1 MNICLQQNG
10 PSARSG
16 GSRHATANRVR
27 GPDNAAP
34 AVSGR
39 MPPRQG
45 VQVFSARVWVMIRS
59 FGDRSHRARY
69 RASRP
74 LQESNMRIDPLD
86 DLAVGRRFRWETP
99 AGFLRFPNV
108 GQSPLG
114 MPSDIPGSLKW
125 PELDCDARF
134 VERAR
139 SRPVSSVHGRTV
151 ADLRKRTVPG
161 DSLYRRSL
169 QEVST
174 GELICD
180 C

>member
-1 MNICLQQNG
+1 MNICLQQTG

-45 VQVFSARVWVMIRS
+45 VQVFSARVWLMIRS
-59 FGDRSHRARY
+59 FSDRSHRARY

-74 LQESNMRIDPLD
+74 LQGSNMRTLD
-86 DLAVGRRFRWETP
+86 DLAVGRRSRWGN
-99 AGFLRFPNV
+99 ACGKRLLGFC
-108 GQSPLG
+108 GSPMSDKARWVCLPTYLG
-114 MPSDIPGSLKW
+114 
-125 PELDCDARF
+125 
-134 VERAR
+134 R
-139 SRPVSSVHGRTV
+139 SNGRNWIVMRGLSSVPAPCRFLSPRANSFGTAQENRT
-151 ADLRKRTVPG
+151 
-161 DSLYRRSL
+161 RRQSL